1 MQALFLIKEVN
12 AVADCIFCKI
22 VSKQIPSEVVYEDDQ
37 VFVFHDINPQA
48 PTHLLVIP
56 KEHIQSAAHVT
67 EKDKELLGQMFVVIK
82 NVTEKLGLD
91 KEGYRIVNNCGE
103 LGGQQ
108 VDHLHFHVLG
118 GRQMQWPPG

>member
-1 MQALFLIKEVN
+1 VN

-22 VSKQIPSEVVYEDDQ
+22 VSKEIPSKVVYEDEQ
-37 VFVFHDINPQA
+37 VLVFHDINPQA

-56 KEHIQSAAHVT
+56 KEHIQSASHVT
-67 EKDKELLGQMFVVIK
+67 EEHKELLGQIFIVIK

-91 KEGYRIVNNCGE
+91 KDGYRVVNNCGK

-108 VDHLHFHVLG
+108 VDHLHFHILG
-118 GRQMQWPPG
+118 GRQMLWPPG